1 MRFVTFL
8 LSMNI
13 AVSALAGEIH
23 AEGYENYLDKLAP
36 INNAAVYSCSG
47 NEKRAALAKIEQL
60 LSKLENSLDEV
71 HFNHLATSQVAW
83 EQYVEQHCKLEG
95 YYVGSPMHSVCP
107 MYKTFDRIDELESLL
122 QQGYF
127 PRAKN

>member
-1 MRFVTFL
+1 MRT
-8 LSMNI
+8 
-13 AVSALAGEIH
+13 
-23 AEGYENYLDKLAP
+23 
-36 INNAAVYSCSG
+36 
-47 NEKRAALAKIEQL
+47 ALAKIEQL
-60 LSKLENSLDEV
+60 LNKLKNSLDEA
-71 HFNHLATSQVAW
+71 HFSHLAKSQVAW

-127 PRAKN
+127 PRVKN

>member
-1 MRFVTFL
+1 ML
-8 LSMNI
+8 LSI
-13 AVSALAGEIH
+13 
-23 AEGYENYLDKLAP
+23 
-36 INNAAVYSCSG
+36 
-47 NEKRAALAKIEQL
+47 AALAKIQQL
-60 LSKLENSLDEV
+60 LNKLENSLDAV
-71 HFNHLATSQVAW
+71 HFNHLATSQVAL

-107 MYKTFDRIDELESLL
+107 MNKALDRIDELESRL